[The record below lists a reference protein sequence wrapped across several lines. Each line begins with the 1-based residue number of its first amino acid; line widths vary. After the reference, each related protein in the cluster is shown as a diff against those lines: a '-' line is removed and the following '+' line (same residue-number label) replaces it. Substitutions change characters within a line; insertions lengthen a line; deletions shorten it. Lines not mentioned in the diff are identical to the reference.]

1 MIIEHLPVS
10 RLKREL
16 NQTLRRLEAGY
27 VDALLLTRRGE
38 RVATLV
44 KNGPFIDWIHR
55 MDHAN
60 SEFAQRQ
67 QRASTSENQAPA
79 TNALLPASDQHE
91 LGGRLDDD
99 SEDPIA
105 LFTLG
110 EMRMAGLKVPA
121 PFEHEPDYRVLTVDH
136 STANRLARR
145 ILNDWVVPDDES
157 AALLNGI
164 SDENLRYVL
173 LIDQLL
179 RVLSE
184 EPRDYLA
191 GETVRF
197 DAQTP
202 WSLIQ
207 RGDAGRVHANLA
219 YRVFGGGWQADGPNS
234 RCACSILPPA
244 PGTDLLA
251 RR

>member
-1 MIIEHLPVS
+1 MIIEHLAFS

-16 NQTLRRLEAGY
+16 NQTLRRLEAGD

-44 KNGPFIDWIHR
+44 KDDPFIDWIHR

-60 SEFAQRQ
+60 AEFAQRP

-99 SEDPIA
+99 SEDTIA

-110 EMRMAGLKVPA
+110 EMRMVGLKVPA
-121 PFEHEPDYRVLTVDH
+121 PFEHEPDYRVLTIEQ

-145 ILNDWVVPDDES
+145 ILNDCAVPEGES
-157 AALLNGI
+157 EAFLNGI
-164 SDENLRYVL
+164 SDEDLRYVL

-179 RVLSE
+179 RLLST
-184 EPRDYLA
+184 EPRSYLA
-191 GETVRF
+191 GETVRY

-207 RGDAGRVHANLA
+207 RGDAARVHANLA
-219 YRVFGGGWQADGPNS
+219 RRVFGGGW
-234 RCACSILPPA
+234 
-244 PGTDLLA
+244 
-251 RR
+251 